1 MQAMNSANEK
11 TFTGESGMS
20 LIAVVILIA
29 IVTIV
34 GFVTSQQFKN
44 EFRAQ
49 ETLDVRVA
57 ELAIFDYV
65 KRIMDCDKTKSY
77 YTSCPALGYL
87 RVDSKAVGIPVA
99 IKDFSIVGLSGATVI
114 GSYYV
119 RARCSN
125 PKKAT
130 DKSIFLEASPIK
142 LKKPVWSNVNPN
154 VALGCALL

>member
-1 MQAMNSANEK
+1 MPVIDSKDEK
-11 TFTGESGMS
+11 TSTGETGMS
-20 LIAVVILIA
+20 LVAVVILIA
-29 IVTIV
+29 IVTTI

-49 ETLDVRVA
+49 ETLDVRVT

-77 YTSCPALGYL
+77 YTSCPASGYL
-87 RVDSKAVGIPVA
+87 RIDSKALGIPVA
-99 IKDFSIVGLSGATVI
+99 VKDFSLVALADATVI

-125 PKKAT
+125 PKNAA

-142 LKKPVWSNVNPN
+142 LKIPVWSNVNPK
-154 VALGCALL
+154 VALGCVL

>member
-1 MQAMNSANEK
+1 MPVIDSKDEK
-11 TFTGESGMS
+11 TSTGETGMS
-20 LIAVVILIA
+20 LVAVVILIA
-29 IVTIV
+29 IVTTI

-49 ETLDVRVA
+49 ETLDVRVT

-77 YTSCPALGYL
+77 YTSCPASGYL
-87 RVDSKAVGIPVA
+87 RIDSKALGIPVA
-99 IKDFSIVGLSGATVI
+99 VKDFSLVALSDVTVI

-125 PKKAT
+125 PKNPT
-130 DKSIFLEASPIK
+130 DKNIFLEASPIK
-142 LKKPVWSNVNPN
+142 LTNPAWSNVNPN
-154 VALGCALL
+154 IALGCVL

>member
-1 MQAMNSANEK
+1 MQVINSANEK
-11 TFTGESGMS
+11 SCSGESGMG

-29 IVTIV
+29 IATIV

-77 YTSCPALGYL
+77 YTSCPASGYL
-87 RVDSKAVGIPVA
+87 RIDSKALGIPVA